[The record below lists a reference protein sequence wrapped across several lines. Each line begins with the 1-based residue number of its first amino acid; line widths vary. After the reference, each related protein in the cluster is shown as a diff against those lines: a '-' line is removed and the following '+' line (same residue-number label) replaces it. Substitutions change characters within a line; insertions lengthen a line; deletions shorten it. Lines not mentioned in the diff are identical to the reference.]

1 VLRPRIIAAFT
12 ALAIASALA
21 GCGGGGSSSVSPA
34 TYVKAICSALGPFE
48 KDVQTRSAAL
58 QRLPQIKTAAQRKTA
73 LQGFFTAV
81 VGDSDKAVS
90 QLKAAG
96 SPNVKNG
103 SKIESAIVLVFTRF
117 GAAAKQASGKADALP
132 TGSLSA
138 FQTAANALNQSFT
151 TSMSGIGAGVSG
163 LKSPELDAAEKKE
176 PACKSIGA

>member
-1 VLRPRIIAAFT
+1 VLRLRTIAAC
-12 ALAIASALA
+12 AVLAIAAAALA

-34 TYVKAICSALGPFE
+34 TYVKSVCLALGPFE

-58 QRLPQIKTAAQRKTA
+58 QHLPAGAAQRKTA

-117 GAAAKQASGKADALP
+117 GTAAKQAAGKADALP
-132 TGSLSA
+132 TNSPTA
-138 FQTAANALNQSFT
+138 FQTAATALNNSFS